1 MYTIFAKTDEVCNEL
16 PKLNKWVNTIYK
28 KFIKEEVNLEEVEI
42 LFSYGLFVPKGDKA
56 DYYSKQYDM
65 LFSDR
70 LDLEMSKLRVDV
82 MIKVGK
88 FSMVNRVDDNMIPA
102 VIKQIVTELTKVKMT
117 LECEQTENEK
127 VKASIPEIDSSIVS
141 MRVVNEAGDAIVGS
155 DSLEEE
161 FDIDSILDK
170 VSVGGVES
178 LSVTEKEF
186 LDKISKT

>member
-1 MYTIFAKTDEVCNEL
+1 MYTILAKTDEVCKEL

-65 LFSDR
+65 LFNER
-70 LDLEMSKLRVDV
+70 LDLEVSKLRVDV

-88 FSMVNRVDDNMIPA
+88 FSMVNRVEENMVPA
-102 VIKQIVTELTKVKMT
+102 VIKQVITELTKVKMT

-141 MRVVNEAGDAIVGS
+141 MRVVNEAGDTIVG

-170 VSVGGVES
+170 VSVGGVQS